1 MKKKKIIK
9 GIIFIVLIV
18 ILVIAIHTVRNFVIV
33 KNMQNKI
40 SNYNKSTNF
49 SEKISQ
55 NESDE
60 IKIDINYYKKDN
72 KQAVILERTD
82 ANNEKIIMKEYDN
95 GETTNIY
102 WDTKDEKKAQ
112 LNKNALIS
120 VEIYNEL
127 ETDNDWQTFLACIFA
142 RIKSTNYN
150 GKDCYVVT
158 NYMSPLFVYE
168 NEDHVAY
175 IEKATG
181 ISVKNIIGEM
191 TTEKEY
197 DFNNV
202 DDSVFNEPDI
212 NEYVVE
218 NNN

>member
-1 MKKKKIIK
+1 MEKKKIIK
-9 GIIFIVLIV
+9 GIILIVLIV
-18 ILVIAIHTVRNFVIV
+18 ILIIAIHTVRNFIIV

-49 SEKISQ
+49 SAKISQ

-60 IKIDINYYKKDN
+60 TKVDINYYKKDN

-82 ANNEKIIMKEYDN
+82 SNN

-120 VEIYNEL
+120 VEVYNEL

-158 NYMSPLFVYE
+158 NYMSPLFIYE
-168 NEDHVAY
+168 NENHVAY
-175 IEKATG
+175 IEKSTG
-181 ISVKNIIGEM
+181 ISVKSIIGEM

-202 DDSVFNEPDI
+202 DDSVFNEPDV